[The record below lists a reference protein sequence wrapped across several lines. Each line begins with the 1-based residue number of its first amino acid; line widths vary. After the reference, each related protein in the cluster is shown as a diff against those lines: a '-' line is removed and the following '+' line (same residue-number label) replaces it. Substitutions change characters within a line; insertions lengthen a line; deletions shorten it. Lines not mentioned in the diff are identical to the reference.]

1 MCRPPESRL
10 FEKAGIL
17 VRATTPSPTSNHMN
31 PLRQLVFVDR
41 CEKPRRQGITMMVDW
56 GLPPA
61 FQVDALRTVA
71 PYVDLAK
78 IAVGIGALFEQQV
91 LIEKLTAYRNNQIT
105 PFVGGMFLE
114 HAVLHDKTRVYLQ
127 AIVDSGF
134 DCIEISD
141 NLLEMTLDQ
150 KMELIRI
157 TREEFGLRVLG
168 EVGKKEGIA
177 ANNDLAEDAERC
189 LSAGAEIVFLEAADF
204 FAGEVNE
211 IQLDRLIARCGI
223 EPLVFELPG
232 PWIRG
237 ITQTHIQQMMRWLVD
252 RFGAD
257 ANIANVAPDLV
268 LSLEALRLRIGV
280 NAGGVES

>member
-1 MCRPPESRL
+1 
-10 FEKAGIL
+10 
-17 VRATTPSPTSNHMN
+17 MN
-31 PLRQLVFVDR
+31 PLSQLIFVQR
-41 CEKPRRQGITMMVDW
+41 SEKPRRQGITMMVDW

-61 FQVDALRTVA
+61 FQIDALRTVS

-78 IAVGIGALFEQQV
+78 IAVGIGALYSQEV
-91 LIEKLTAYRNNQIT
+91 LTEKLAAYRTCQIT

-114 HAVLHDKTRVYLQ
+114 HAVLHDKTREYLA

-134 DCIEISD
+134 DCIEVSD
-141 NLLEMTLDQ
+141 NLLEMTLDE

-157 TREEFGLRVLG
+157 TREEYSLRVLG

-189 LSAGAEIVFLEAADF
+189 LAAGAEIVFLEAADF

-211 IQLDRLIARCGI
+211 TQLDRLIDRCGL

-237 ITQTHIQQMMRWLVD
+237 ITQTDVQQMMRWLVD

-257 ANIANVAPDLV
+257 ANIANVPPDLV

-280 NAGGVES
+280 NAGAAVEK